1 MNRKKRLLPLL
12 MALLLIV
19 SYLPVMRSYAAG
31 TYTVKIDESHGACE
45 ASDGTF
51 TYKDGTSVMGTMKIV
66 SSDTGKGFQQSS
78 KQIEEVQENTVFT
91 ITVTPSE
98 GYQVT
103 LRLNGNTVPLTG
115 GEGRTMTGTITATG
129 ADQNLGIEA
138 QFTRSGGQGSGGD
151 PNPGGPSPSGS
162 VTLQLE
168 GNAFSGSAS
177 DFYNELKQA
186 DPRFEIYADAG
197 SGYKTMSQLVTDS
210 VVTSKGNG
218 VYEFKTEITPVK
230 VYITYDVA
238 NYDLSAFGGIT
249 IGNTESTAASIT
261 AGMQHIQIDKKSET
275 LTVTW
280 AYDSDS
286 FGSDAYLEHGK
297 AQITAIEGVS
307 DFSTLFGANPGD
319 AKGGN
324 IAVPAGKKVTIKL
337 VPDYGYQ
344 VAGLQL
350 NGGVTLQPDDAQTST
365 FTFVMG
371 NSPVHMKGIFTKV
384 SDTVNSNS
392 KQIEA
397 ASITNGANAAA
408 SGNLRLTVSDAES
421 YDTTAAQALVSGA
434 QSAQAVDLKL
444 DQIVSKGNGSN
455 WENNI
460 TEFEKPV
467 TLNLALDNYDANYDY
482 TVVRNHNGKLTELST
497 TVEQGTISFETNQ
510 FSTYIIVKKSKAA
523 SVDKPSTT
531 PSTTTPSTTP
541 AAPDTDVTKPAAKDT
556 APAKTNNTASPKTGD
571 AMPVA
576 GMMLVLAG
584 SLTGYVVIRRK
595 RR

>member
-19 SYLPVMRSYAAG
+19 SYLPVMRSYAAECIVRGDNHTPWNSVQDGVFTYDGGTMTITTSNGSLAGAADNVTVPENTTVTVTLSPRDGYTVQLVVNGNQVTLNNNVYTVETSANQPELKFEACFTNPGGGNNPGNPNPPAGNQPICLILEGDAFKGADDTDYYHYMKSQDKNFEIYVDLDDTGNSRSQTMDNLMKEQKVSLAPESQSTYRFADSVSNARVTVMCSSG
-31 TYTVKIDESHGACE
+31 TYTITTPGTTSNGSSGERSFAVKKVES
-45 ASDGTF
+45 
-51 TYKDGTSVMGTMKIV
+51 
-66 SSDTGKGFQQSS
+66 
-78 KQIEEVQENTVFT
+78 
-91 ITVTPSE
+91 
-98 GYQVT
+98 
-103 LRLNGNTVPLTG
+103 
-115 GEGRTMTGTITATG
+115 
-129 ADQNLGIEA
+129 
-138 QFTRSGGQGSGGD
+138 
-151 PNPGGPSPSGS
+151 
-162 VTLQLE
+162 
-168 GNAFSGSAS
+168 
-177 DFYNELKQA
+177 
-186 DPRFEIYADAG
+186 
-197 SGYKTMSQLVTDS
+197 
-210 VVTSKGNG
+210 
-218 VYEFKTEITPVK
+218 
-230 VYITYDVA
+230 
-238 NYDLSAFGGIT
+238 
-249 IGNTESTAASIT
+249 ES
-261 AGMQHIQIDKKSET
+261 HIQIDKKSET

-286 FGSDAYLEHGK
+286 FGADAYLEHGK

-307 DFSTLFGANPGD
+307 DFSTLFGGNPGD

-324 IAVPAGKKVTIKL
+324 IAVPEGKKVTIKL

-408 SGNLRLTVSDAES
+408 SGNLRLTVSDAEG
-421 YDTTAAQALVSGA
+421 YDTTSAQALVSGA

-523 SVDKPSTT
+523 GVDKPSTT

-541 AAPDTDVTKPAAKDT
+541 AAPDTDVTKPAAKDM
-556 APAKTNNTASPKTGD
+556 APAKTNDTASPKTGD

-576 GMMLVLAG
+576 GMMLVMAG
-584 SLTGYVVIRRK
+584 SLTGYAVIRRK

>member
-19 SYLPVMRSYAAG
+19 SYLPVMRSYAANCIVG
-31 TYTVKIDESHGACE
+31 GDNHTPWISVQ
-45 ASDGTF
+45 DGVF
-51 TYKDGTSVMGTMKIV
+51 KYDGGTMTITT
-66 SSDTGKGFQQSS
+66 SNGALQGQSS
-78 KQIEEVQENTVFT
+78 EISVPENTTVT
-91 ITVTPSE
+91 ITVVPVS
-98 GYQVT
+98 GYTVRLRVNGQEVT
-103 LRLNGNTVPLTG
+103 LNNGVYTTTTTSQQTSLKFEANFENT
-115 GEGRTMTGTITATG
+115 
-129 ADQNLGIEA
+129 
-138 QFTRSGGQGSGGD
+138 
-151 PNPGGPSPSGS
+151 NPGGGNTPNPPGGNSPIS
-162 VTLQLE
+162 LILE
-168 GNAFSGSAS
+168 GNAFDGA
-177 DFYNELKQA
+177 DTDYYHYMKKQNTS
-186 DPRFEIYADAG
+186 FEIYVRLDPNGTFQTMKSLIDDNKVILASG
-197 SGYKTMSQLVTDS
+197 SQTTYRFDTSISYVGVRVMCASDLYMVSAPGSDVT
-210 VVTSKGNG
+210 N
-218 VYEFKTEITPVK
+218 
-230 VYITYDVA
+230 
-238 NYDLSAFGGIT
+238 
-249 IGNTESTAASIT
+249 ASGEAVFT
-261 AGMQHIQIDKKSET
+261 LNRGDEQHIQIDKNSET

-324 IAVPAGKKVTIKL
+324 IAVPEGKKVTIKL

-371 NSPVHMKGIFTKV
+371 NSPVHMKGLFTKV

-455 WENNI
+455 WEKNI

-497 TVEQGTISFETNQ
+497 MVEQGTISFETNQ

-523 SVDKPSTT
+523 GVDKPSTT

-556 APAKTNNTASPKTGD
+556 KPAKTNDTASPKTGD

-576 GMMLVLAG
+576 GMMLVMAG
-584 SLTGYVVIRRK
+584 SLTGYAVIRRK

>member
-19 SYLPVMRSYAAG
+19 SYLPVMRSYAANCIVG
-31 TYTVKIDESHGACE
+31 GDNHTPWISVQ
-45 ASDGTF
+45 DGVF
-51 TYKDGTSVMGTMKIV
+51 KYDGGTMKIETLNG
-66 SSDTGKGFQQSS
+66 SLTGLTGTADN
-78 KQIEEVQENTVFT
+78 VMVPENT
-91 ITVTPSE
+91 TVT
-98 GYQVT
+98 VT
-103 LRLNGNTVPLTG
+103 LSPKDGYTVQLMVNGTPVTLNNNVYTVVTSTSSNQPDLKF
-115 GEGRTMTGTITATG
+115 
-129 ADQNLGIEA
+129 EA
-138 QFTRSGGQGSGGD
+138 CFT
-151 PNPGGPSPSGS
+151 NPGGGNNPGNPNPPAGNQPIC
-162 VTLQLE
+162 LILE
-168 GNAFSGSAS
+168 GNAFKG
-177 DFYNELKQA
+177 A
-186 DPRFEIYADAG
+186 DTDYYHYMKSQDKNFEIYVDLDDTG
-197 SGYKTMSQLVTDS
+197 NSRSQTMDNLMKEQKVSLAPESQSTYRFADS
-210 VVTSKGNG
+210 VSNARVTVMCSSGTYTITTPGTTSNGSSGERSFDVKKG
-218 VYEFKTEITPVK
+218 
-230 VYITYDVA
+230 
-238 NYDLSAFGGIT
+238 
-249 IGNTESTAASIT
+249 ESGS
-261 AGMQHIQIDKKSET
+261 HIQIDKKA

-286 FGSDAYLEHGK
+286 FGADAYLEHGK
-297 AQITAIEGVS
+297 AQVTAIEGVS
-307 DFSTLFGANPGD
+307 DLSAQFGGNPGD

-324 IAVPAGKKVTIKL
+324 IAVPEGKKVTIKL

-371 NSPVHMKGIFTKV
+371 NSPVHMKGLFTKV

-408 SGNLRLTVSDAES
+408 SGNLRLTVSDAEG
-421 YDTTAAQALVSGA
+421 YDTTSAQALVSGA

-556 APAKTNNTASPKTGD
+556 KPAKTNDTASPKTGD
-571 AMPVA
+571 SMPVA
-576 GMMLVLAG
+576 GMMLVMAG
-584 SLTGYVVIRRK
+584 SLTGYALIRRK

>member
-19 SYLPVMRSYAAG
+19 SYLPVMRSYAAECIVRGDNHTPWNSVQDGVFTYDGGTMTITTSNGSLTGAADNVTVPENTTVTVTLFPRDGYTVQLVVNGNQVTLNNNVYTVETSANQPELKFEACFTNPGGGNNPGNPNPPAGNQPICLILEGDAFKGADDTDYYHYMKSQDKNFEIYVDLDDTGNSRSQTMDNLMKEQKVSLAPESQSTYRFADSVSNARVTVMCSSG
-31 TYTVKIDESHGACE
+31 TYTITTPGTTSNGSSGERSFAVKKGES
-45 ASDGTF
+45 
-51 TYKDGTSVMGTMKIV
+51 
-66 SSDTGKGFQQSS
+66 
-78 KQIEEVQENTVFT
+78 
-91 ITVTPSE
+91 
-98 GYQVT
+98 
-103 LRLNGNTVPLTG
+103 
-115 GEGRTMTGTITATG
+115 
-129 ADQNLGIEA
+129 
-138 QFTRSGGQGSGGD
+138 
-151 PNPGGPSPSGS
+151 
-162 VTLQLE
+162 
-168 GNAFSGSAS
+168 
-177 DFYNELKQA
+177 
-186 DPRFEIYADAG
+186 
-197 SGYKTMSQLVTDS
+197 
-210 VVTSKGNG
+210 
-218 VYEFKTEITPVK
+218 
-230 VYITYDVA
+230 
-238 NYDLSAFGGIT
+238 
-249 IGNTESTAASIT
+249 ES
-261 AGMQHIQIDKKSET
+261 HIQIDKNSET

-286 FGSDAYLEHGK
+286 FGADAYLEHGK

-307 DFSTLFGANPGD
+307 DFSTLFGGNPGD

-371 NSPVHMKGIFTKV
+371 NSPVHMKGLFTKV

-397 ASITNGANAAA
+397 ASIINGANAAA

-523 SVDKPSTT
+523 GEDKPSTT

-556 APAKTNNTASPKTGD
+556 APAKTNDTASPKTGD

-576 GMMLVLAG
+576 GMMLVMAG

>member
-19 SYLPVMRSYAAG
+19 SYLPVMRSYAAECIVRGDNHTPWNSVQDGVFTYDGGTMTITTSNGSLAGAADNVTVPENTTVTVTLSPRDGYTVQLVVNGNQVTLNNNVYTVETSANQPELKFEACFTNPGGGNNPGNPNPPAGNQPICLILEGDAFKGADDTDYYHYMKSQDKNFEIYVNLDDTGNSRSQTMDNLMKEQKVSLAPESQSTYRFADSVSNARVTVMCSSG
-31 TYTVKIDESHGACE
+31 TYTITTPGTTSNGSSGERSFAVKKGES
-45 ASDGTF
+45 
-51 TYKDGTSVMGTMKIV
+51 
-66 SSDTGKGFQQSS
+66 
-78 KQIEEVQENTVFT
+78 
-91 ITVTPSE
+91 
-98 GYQVT
+98 
-103 LRLNGNTVPLTG
+103 
-115 GEGRTMTGTITATG
+115 
-129 ADQNLGIEA
+129 
-138 QFTRSGGQGSGGD
+138 
-151 PNPGGPSPSGS
+151 
-162 VTLQLE
+162 
-168 GNAFSGSAS
+168 
-177 DFYNELKQA
+177 
-186 DPRFEIYADAG
+186 
-197 SGYKTMSQLVTDS
+197 
-210 VVTSKGNG
+210 
-218 VYEFKTEITPVK
+218 
-230 VYITYDVA
+230 
-238 NYDLSAFGGIT
+238 
-249 IGNTESTAASIT
+249 ES
-261 AGMQHIQIDKKSET
+261 HIQIDKKSET

-286 FGSDAYLEHGK
+286 FGADAYLEHGK

-467 TLNLALDNYDANYDY
+467 TLNLALDDYDANYDY

-523 SVDKPSTT
+523 GVDKPSTT
-531 PSTTTPSTTP
+531 PSTTTPSTAP
-541 AAPDTDVTKPAAKDT
+541 AAPDTDVTKPAAKDM
-556 APAKTNNTASPKTGD
+556 APAKTNDTASPKTGD

-576 GMMLVLAG
+576 GMMLVMAG
-584 SLTGYVVIRRK
+584 SLTGYAVIRRK

>member
-19 SYLPVMRSYAAG
+19 SYLPVMRSYAAECIVRG
-31 TYTVKIDESHGACE
+31 DKSTPWNSVQ
-45 ASDGTF
+45 DGVF
-51 TYKDGTSVMGTMKIV
+51 AYDGGTMKIEILNG
-66 SSDTGKGFQQSS
+66 SLTGLTGTADN
-78 KQIEEVQENTVFT
+78 VTVPENT
-91 ITVTPSE
+91 TVTVTLSPKE
-98 GYQVT
+98 GYNVQLRVNGTQVT
-103 LRLNGNTVPLTG
+103 LNNNVYTVVTSANQQELKF
-115 GEGRTMTGTITATG
+115 
-129 ADQNLGIEA
+129 EA
-138 QFTRSGGQGSGGD
+138 CFI
-151 PNPGGPSPSGS
+151 NPGGGNNPGNPNPPAGNQPIC
-162 VTLQLE
+162 LILE
-168 GNAFSGSAS
+168 GDAFKG
-177 DFYNELKQA
+177 A
-186 DPRFEIYADAG
+186 DTDYYHYMKSQDKNFEIYVDLDDTG
-197 SGYKTMSQLVTDS
+197 NSRSQTMDNLMKEQKVSLAPESQSTYRFADS
-210 VVTSKGNG
+210 VSNAQVTVMCSSGTYTITTPGTTSNGSSAERSFAVKKG
-218 VYEFKTEITPVK
+218 
-230 VYITYDVA
+230 
-238 NYDLSAFGGIT
+238 
-249 IGNTESTAASIT
+249 ESES
-261 AGMQHIQIDKKSET
+261 HIQIDKKA

-286 FGSDAYLEHGK
+286 FGADAYLEHGK
-297 AQITAIEGVS
+297 AQVTAIEGVS
-307 DFSTLFGANPGD
+307 DLSAQFGNNPGD
-319 AKGGN
+319 EKGGN
-324 IAVPAGKKVTIKL
+324 IAVPEGKKVTIKL

-371 NSPVHMKGIFTKV
+371 NSPVHMKGLFTKV

-408 SGNLRLTVSDAES
+408 SGNLRLTVSDAEG
-421 YDTTAAQALVSGA
+421 YDTTSAQAMVSGA

-531 PSTTTPSTTP
+531 PSATTPSTTP
-541 AAPDTDVTKPAAKDT
+541 VAPDTDVTKPAAKDT
-556 APAKTNNTASPKTGD
+556 TPAKTNNTASPKTGD

-576 GMMLVLAG
+576 GMMLVMAG
-584 SLTGYVVIRRK
+584 SLTGYAVIRRK

>member
-31 TYTVKIDESHGACE
+31 CIVGGDNHTPWKSVQDGVFTYDGGTMAITTSNGSLTGAADNVTVPENTTVTVTLFPRDGYTVQLMVNG
-45 ASDGTF
+45 
-51 TYKDGTSVMGTMKIV
+51 V
-66 SSDTGKGFQQSS
+66 
-78 KQIEEVQENTVFT
+78 
-91 ITVTPSE
+91 
-98 GYQVT
+98 QVT
-103 LRLNGNTVPLTG
+103 LHNNVYTVVTSASSNQPDLKF
-115 GEGRTMTGTITATG
+115 
-129 ADQNLGIEA
+129 EA
-138 QFTRSGGQGSGGD
+138 CFT
-151 PNPGGPSPSGS
+151 NPGGGNNPGNPNPPAGNQPIC
-162 VTLQLE
+162 LILE
-168 GNAFSGSAS
+168 GDAFKG
-177 DFYNELKQA
+177 A
-186 DPRFEIYADAG
+186 DTDYYHYMKSQDKNFEIYVNLDDTG
-197 SGYKTMSQLVTDS
+197 NSRSQTMDNLMEGQKVSLAPESQSTYRFADS
-210 VVTSKGNG
+210 VSNARVTVMCSSGTYTITTPGTTSNGSSGERSFAVKKG
-218 VYEFKTEITPVK
+218 
-230 VYITYDVA
+230 
-238 NYDLSAFGGIT
+238 
-249 IGNTESTAASIT
+249 ESES
-261 AGMQHIQIDKKSET
+261 HIQIDKNSET

-286 FGSDAYLEHGK
+286 FGADAYLEHGK

-324 IAVPAGKKVTIKL
+324 IAVPEGKKVTIKL

-523 SVDKPSTT
+523 GVDKPSTT

-556 APAKTNNTASPKTGD
+556 APAKTNDTASPKTGD

>member
-19 SYLPVMRSYAAG
+19 SYLPVMRSYAAECIVRGDNHTPWNSVQDGVFTYDGGTMTITTSYGSLTGAADNVTVPENTTVTVTLFPRDGYTVQLVVNGNQVTLNNNVYTVETSANQPELKFEACFTNPGGGNNPGNPNPPAGNQPICLILEGDAFKGADDTDYYHYMKSQDKNFEIYVDLDDTGNSRSQTMDNLMKEQKVSLAPESQSTYRFADSVSNARVTVMCSSG
-31 TYTVKIDESHGACE
+31 TYTITTPGTTSNGSSGERSFAVKKGES
-45 ASDGTF
+45 
-51 TYKDGTSVMGTMKIV
+51 
-66 SSDTGKGFQQSS
+66 
-78 KQIEEVQENTVFT
+78 
-91 ITVTPSE
+91 
-98 GYQVT
+98 
-103 LRLNGNTVPLTG
+103 
-115 GEGRTMTGTITATG
+115 
-129 ADQNLGIEA
+129 
-138 QFTRSGGQGSGGD
+138 
-151 PNPGGPSPSGS
+151 
-162 VTLQLE
+162 
-168 GNAFSGSAS
+168 
-177 DFYNELKQA
+177 
-186 DPRFEIYADAG
+186 
-197 SGYKTMSQLVTDS
+197 
-210 VVTSKGNG
+210 
-218 VYEFKTEITPVK
+218 
-230 VYITYDVA
+230 
-238 NYDLSAFGGIT
+238 
-249 IGNTESTAASIT
+249 ES
-261 AGMQHIQIDKKSET
+261 HIQIDKNSET

-286 FGSDAYLEHGK
+286 FGADAYLEHGK

-307 DFSTLFGANPGD
+307 DFSTLFGGNPGD

-371 NSPVHMKGIFTKV
+371 NSPVHMKGLFTKV

-397 ASITNGANAAA
+397 ASIINGANAAA

-523 SVDKPSTT
+523 GEDKPSTT

-556 APAKTNNTASPKTGD
+556 APAKTNDTASPKTGD

-576 GMMLVLAG
+576 GMMLVMAG

>member
-19 SYLPVMRSYAAG
+19 SYLPVMRSYAAECIVRGDNHTPWNSVQDGVFTYDGGTMTITTSNGSLTGAADNVTVPENTTVTVTLFPRDGYTVQLVVNGNQVTLNNNVYTVETSANQPELKFEACFTNPGGGNNPGNPNPPAGNQPICLILEGDAFKGADDTDYYHYMKSQDKNFEIYVDLDDTGNSRSQTMDNLMKEQKVSLAPESQSTYRFADSVSNARVTVMCSSG
-31 TYTVKIDESHGACE
+31 TYTITTPGTTSNGSSGERSFAVKKGES
-45 ASDGTF
+45 
-51 TYKDGTSVMGTMKIV
+51 
-66 SSDTGKGFQQSS
+66 
-78 KQIEEVQENTVFT
+78 
-91 ITVTPSE
+91 
-98 GYQVT
+98 
-103 LRLNGNTVPLTG
+103 
-115 GEGRTMTGTITATG
+115 
-129 ADQNLGIEA
+129 
-138 QFTRSGGQGSGGD
+138 
-151 PNPGGPSPSGS
+151 
-162 VTLQLE
+162 
-168 GNAFSGSAS
+168 
-177 DFYNELKQA
+177 
-186 DPRFEIYADAG
+186 
-197 SGYKTMSQLVTDS
+197 
-210 VVTSKGNG
+210 
-218 VYEFKTEITPVK
+218 
-230 VYITYDVA
+230 
-238 NYDLSAFGGIT
+238 
-249 IGNTESTAASIT
+249 ES
-261 AGMQHIQIDKKSET
+261 HIQIDKNSKS

-286 FGSDAYLEHGK
+286 FGADAYLEHGK

-307 DFSTLFGANPGD
+307 DFSTLFGGNPGD

-371 NSPVHMKGIFTKV
+371 NSPVHMKGLFTKV

-397 ASITNGANAAA
+397 ASIINGANAAA

-523 SVDKPSTT
+523 GEDKPSTT

-556 APAKTNNTASPKTGD
+556 APAKTNDTASPKTGD

-576 GMMLVLAG
+576 GMMLVMAG

>member
-19 SYLPVMRSYAAG
+19 SYLPVMRSYAAECIVRGDNHTPWNSVQDGVFTYDGGTMTITTSNGSFTGAADNVTVPENTTVTVTLSPKDGYTVQLMENGKQVTLHNNVYTVETSANQPELKFEACFTNPGGGNNPGNPNPPAGNQPICLILEGDAFKGADTDYYHYMKSQDKSFEIYVDLDDTGSSRSQTMDNLMKEQKVSLAPESQSTYRFADSVSNARVTVMCSSG
-31 TYTVKIDESHGACE
+31 TYTITTPGTTSNGSSGERSFAVKKGES
-45 ASDGTF
+45 
-51 TYKDGTSVMGTMKIV
+51 
-66 SSDTGKGFQQSS
+66 
-78 KQIEEVQENTVFT
+78 
-91 ITVTPSE
+91 
-98 GYQVT
+98 
-103 LRLNGNTVPLTG
+103 
-115 GEGRTMTGTITATG
+115 
-129 ADQNLGIEA
+129 
-138 QFTRSGGQGSGGD
+138 
-151 PNPGGPSPSGS
+151 
-162 VTLQLE
+162 
-168 GNAFSGSAS
+168 
-177 DFYNELKQA
+177 
-186 DPRFEIYADAG
+186 
-197 SGYKTMSQLVTDS
+197 
-210 VVTSKGNG
+210 
-218 VYEFKTEITPVK
+218 
-230 VYITYDVA
+230 
-238 NYDLSAFGGIT
+238 
-249 IGNTESTAASIT
+249 ES
-261 AGMQHIQIDKKSET
+261 HIQIDKNSET

-286 FGSDAYLEHGK
+286 FGADAYLEHGK

-324 IAVPAGKKVTIKL
+324 IAVPEGKKVTIKL

-531 PSTTTPSTTP
+531 PSATTPSTTP
-541 AAPDTDVTKPAAKDT
+541 AAKDTDVTKPAAKDT
-556 APAKTNNTASPKTGD
+556 KPAKTNDTASPKTGD

-576 GMMLVLAG
+576 GMMLVMAG
-584 SLTGYVVIRRK
+584 SLTGYAVIRRK

>member
-1 MNRKKRLLPLL
+1 MNKKKRLLPLL

-51 TYKDGTSVMGTMKIV
+51 TYKDKDGTSVMGTMKI
-66 SSDTGKGFQQSS
+66 KGFQQSS
-78 KQIEEVQENTVFT
+78 KQIEEVQENTTFT

-103 LRLNGNTVPLTG
+103 LRLNGHDVPLTG
-115 GEGRTMTGTITATG
+115 GEGRAMTGNITATG
-129 ADQNLGIEA
+129 TEPNLGIEA

-162 VTLQLE
+162 VTLQLD
-168 GNAFSGSAS
+168 GNAFSGNAN

-197 SGYKTMSQLVTDS
+197 SGYKTMSQLVADS
-210 VVTSKGNG
+210 VVTSKGKG

-230 VYITYDVA
+230 VYITYDAA
-238 NYDLSAFGGIT
+238 NYDLAAFGGIT

-261 AGMQHIQIDKKSET
+261 AGLQHIQIDKKA

-280 AYDSDS
+280 AYDSDT
-286 FGSDAYLEHGK
+286 FGADAYLEHGK

-371 NSPVHMKGIFTKV
+371 NSPVHMKGLFTKV

-421 YDTTAAQALVSGA
+421 YDTTSAQALVSGA

-556 APAKTNNTASPKTGD
+556 TPAKTNNTASPKTGD

-584 SLTGYVVIRRK
+584 SLTGYAVIRRK

>member
-19 SYLPVMRSYAAG
+19 SYLPVMRSYAAECIVRG
-31 TYTVKIDESHGACE
+31 DKSTPWNSVQ
-45 ASDGTF
+45 DGVF
-51 TYKDGTSVMGTMKIV
+51 TYDGGTMKIETLNG
-66 SSDTGKGFQQSS
+66 SLTGLTGTADN
-78 KQIEEVQENTVFT
+78 VTVPENT
-91 ITVTPSE
+91 TVTVTLSPKE
-98 GYQVT
+98 GYNVQLRVNGTQVT
-103 LRLNGNTVPLTG
+103 LNNNVYTVVTSANQQELKF
-115 GEGRTMTGTITATG
+115 
-129 ADQNLGIEA
+129 EA
-138 QFTRSGGQGSGGD
+138 CFI
-151 PNPGGPSPSGS
+151 NPGGGNNPGNPNPPAGNQPIC
-162 VTLQLE
+162 LILE
-168 GNAFSGSAS
+168 GDAFKG
-177 DFYNELKQA
+177 A
-186 DPRFEIYADAG
+186 DTDYYHYMKSQDKNFEIYVDLDDTG
-197 SGYKTMSQLVTDS
+197 NSRSQTMDNLMKEQKVSLAPESQSTYRFADS
-210 VVTSKGNG
+210 VSNAQVTVMCSSGTYTITTPGTTSNGSSAERSFAVKKG
-218 VYEFKTEITPVK
+218 
-230 VYITYDVA
+230 
-238 NYDLSAFGGIT
+238 
-249 IGNTESTAASIT
+249 ESES
-261 AGMQHIQIDKKSET
+261 HIQIDKKA

-280 AYDSDS
+280 AYDSNT
-286 FGSDAYLEHGK
+286 FGADAYLEHGK
-297 AQITAIEGVS
+297 AQVTAIEGVS
-307 DFSTLFGANPGD
+307 DLSAQFGGNPGD

-371 NSPVHMKGIFTKV
+371 NSPVHMKGLFTKV

-408 SGNLRLTVSDAES
+408 SGNLRLTVSDAEG
-421 YDTTAAQALVSGA
+421 YDTTSAQALVSGA

-460 TEFEKPV
+460 TEFEKPI

-531 PSTTTPSTTP
+531 PSATTPSTTP

-556 APAKTNNTASPKTGD
+556 TPAKTNNTASPKTGD

-576 GMMLVLAG
+576 GMMLVMAG
-584 SLTGYVVIRRK
+584 SLTGYAVIRRK

>member
-31 TYTVKIDESHGACE
+31 CIVGGDNHTPWNSVQDGVFTYDGGTMTITTSNGSLTGTADNVTVPENTTVTVTLSPKDGYTVQLMEK
-45 ASDGTF
+45 
-51 TYKDGTSVMGTMKIV
+51 
-66 SSDTGKGFQQSS
+66 GKS
-78 KQIEEVQENTVFT
+78 
-91 ITVTPSE
+91 
-98 GYQVT
+98 VT
-103 LRLNGNTVPLTG
+103 LNNNVYTVVTSASSNQPDLKF
-115 GEGRTMTGTITATG
+115 
-129 ADQNLGIEA
+129 EA
-138 QFTRSGGQGSGGD
+138 CFT
-151 PNPGGPSPSGS
+151 NPGGGNNPGNPNPPAGNQPIC
-162 VTLQLE
+162 LILE
-168 GNAFSGSAS
+168 GNAFKG
-177 DFYNELKQA
+177 A
-186 DPRFEIYADAG
+186 DTDYYHYMKSQDKNFEIYVDLDDTG
-197 SGYKTMSQLVTDS
+197 NSRSQTMDNLMKEQKVSLAPESQSTYRFADS
-210 VVTSKGNG
+210 VSNARVTVMCSSGTYTITTPGTTSNGSSEERSFDVKKG
-218 VYEFKTEITPVK
+218 
-230 VYITYDVA
+230 
-238 NYDLSAFGGIT
+238 
-249 IGNTESTAASIT
+249 ESGS
-261 AGMQHIQIDKKSET
+261 HIQIDKKA

-280 AYDSDS
+280 AYDSNT
-286 FGSDAYLEHGK
+286 FGADAYLEHGK
-297 AQITAIEGVS
+297 AQITEIEGVS

-319 AKGGN
+319 EKGGN
-324 IAVPAGKKVTIKL
+324 IEVPAGKKVTIKL

-371 NSPVHMKGIFTKV
+371 NSPVHMKGLFTKV

-408 SGNLRLTVSDAES
+408 SGNLRLTVSDAEG
-421 YDTTAAQALVSGA
+421 YDTTSAQALVSGA

-460 TEFEKPV
+460 TEFEKPI

-556 APAKTNNTASPKTGD
+556 TPAKTNNTASPKTGD

-576 GMMLVLAG
+576 GMMLVMAG
-584 SLTGYVVIRRK
+584 SLTGYAVIRRK

>member
-19 SYLPVMRSYAAG
+19 SYLPVMRSYAANCIVG
-31 TYTVKIDESHGACE
+31 GDNHTPWISVQ
-45 ASDGTF
+45 DGVF
-51 TYKDGTSVMGTMKIV
+51 KYDGGTMTITT
-66 SSDTGKGFQQSS
+66 SNGALQGQSS
-78 KQIEEVQENTVFT
+78 EISVPENTTVT
-91 ITVTPSE
+91 ITVVPVS
-98 GYQVT
+98 GYTVRLCVNGQEVT
-103 LRLNGNTVPLTG
+103 LNNGVYTTTTTSQQTSLKFEANFENT
-115 GEGRTMTGTITATG
+115 
-129 ADQNLGIEA
+129 
-138 QFTRSGGQGSGGD
+138 
-151 PNPGGPSPSGS
+151 NPGGGNTPNPPAGNQPIC
-162 VTLQLE
+162 LILE
-168 GNAFSGSAS
+168 GNAFDG
-177 DFYNELKQA
+177 A
-186 DPRFEIYADAG
+186 DTDYYHYMKSQDKSFEIYVDLDDTG
-197 SGYKTMSQLVTDS
+197 NSRSQTMDNLMKEQKVSLAPESRSTYRFADS
-210 VVTSKGNG
+210 VSNARVTVMCSPGTYTITTPGTTSNGSSGERSFAVKKG
-218 VYEFKTEITPVK
+218 
-230 VYITYDVA
+230 
-238 NYDLSAFGGIT
+238 
-249 IGNTESTAASIT
+249 ESES
-261 AGMQHIQIDKKSET
+261 HIQIDKKSET

-286 FGSDAYLEHGK
+286 FGADAYLEHGK

-371 NSPVHMKGIFTKV
+371 NSPVHMKGLFTKV

-421 YDTTAAQALVSGA
+421 YDTTSAQALVSGA

-523 SVDKPSTT
+523 GVDKPSTT
-531 PSTTTPSTTP
+531 PSTTTLSTTP

-556 APAKTNNTASPKTGD
+556 KPAKTNDAASPKTGD
-571 AMPVA
+571 VMPVA

>member
-31 TYTVKIDESHGACE
+31 CIVRGDNHTPWKSVQDGVFTYDGGTMTITTSNGSLTGAADNVTVPENTTVTVTLSPKDGYTVQLMEN
-45 ASDGTF
+45 
-51 TYKDGTSVMGTMKIV
+51 
-66 SSDTGKGFQQSS
+66 GK
-78 KQIEEVQENTVFT
+78 
-91 ITVTPSE
+91 
-98 GYQVT
+98 QVT
-103 LRLNGNTVPLTG
+103 LNNNVYKVVTSANQPDLKF
-115 GEGRTMTGTITATG
+115 
-129 ADQNLGIEA
+129 EA
-138 QFTRSGGQGSGGD
+138 CFI
-151 PNPGGPSPSGS
+151 NPGGGNNPGNPNPPAGNQPIC
-162 VTLQLE
+162 LILE
-168 GNAFSGSAS
+168 GDAFKG
-177 DFYNELKQA
+177 A
-186 DPRFEIYADAG
+186 DTDYYHYMKSQDKNFEIYVDLDDTG
-197 SGYKTMSQLVTDS
+197 NSRSQTMDNLMKEQKVSLAPESQSTYRFADS
-210 VVTSKGNG
+210 VSNAQVTVMCSSGTYTITTPGTTSNGSSGERSFAVKKG
-218 VYEFKTEITPVK
+218 
-230 VYITYDVA
+230 
-238 NYDLSAFGGIT
+238 
-249 IGNTESTAASIT
+249 ESES
-261 AGMQHIQIDKKSET
+261 HIQIDKKSET

-286 FGSDAYLEHGK
+286 FGADAYLEHGK

-324 IAVPAGKKVTIKL
+324 IAVPEGKKVTIKL

-371 NSPVHMKGIFTKV
+371 NSPVHMKGLFTKV

-408 SGNLRLTVSDAES
+408 SGNLRLTVSDAEN
-421 YDTTAAQALVSGA
+421 YDTTSAQALVSGA

-531 PSTTTPSTTP
+531 PAATTPSTTP

-556 APAKTNNTASPKTGD
+556 KPAKTNDTASPKTGD

-576 GMMLVLAG
+576 GMMLVMAG
-584 SLTGYVVIRRK
+584 SLTGYAVIRRK

>member
-51 TYKDGTSVMGTMKIV
+51 TYKDKDGTSVMGTMKI
-66 SSDTGKGFQQSS
+66 KGFQQSS
-78 KQIEEVQENTVFT
+78 KQIEEVQENTTFT

-103 LRLNGNTVPLTG
+103 LRLNGHDVPLTG
-115 GEGRTMTGTITATG
+115 GEGRAMTGTITATG
-129 ADQNLGIEA
+129 TEPNLGIEA
-138 QFTRSGGQGSGGD
+138 QFTRSGGQGSGVD

-162 VTLQLE
+162 VTLQLD
-168 GNAFSGSAS
+168 GNAFSGNAN

-197 SGYKTMSQLVTDS
+197 SGYKTMSQLVADS

-218 VYEFKTEITPVK
+218 VYEFETEITSVK
-230 VYITYDVA
+230 VYITYDAA
-238 NYDLSAFGGIT
+238 NYDLAAFGGIT
-249 IGNTESTAASIT
+249 IGNTESTAALIT
-261 AGMQHIQIDKKSET
+261 AGLQHIQIDKKA

-280 AYDSDS
+280 AYDSNT
-286 FGSDAYLEHGK
+286 FGADAYLEHGK
-297 AQITAIEGVS
+297 AQVTAIEGVS
-307 DFSTLFGANPGD
+307 DLSAQFGNNPGD

-324 IAVPAGKKVTIKL
+324 IAVPEGKKVTIKL

-371 NSPVHMKGIFTKV
+371 NSPVHMKGLFTKV

-408 SGNLRLTVSDAES
+408 SGNLRLTVSDAEG
-421 YDTTAAQALVSGA
+421 YDTTSAQALVSGA

-460 TEFEKPV
+460 TEFEKPI

-531 PSTTTPSTTP
+531 PSATTPSTTP

-556 APAKTNNTASPKTGD
+556 TPAKTNNTASPKTGD

-576 GMMLVLAG
+576 GMMLVMAG
-584 SLTGYVVIRRK
+584 SLTGYAVIRRK

>member
-19 SYLPVMRSYAAG
+19 SYLPVMRSYAAECIVRGDNHTPWNSVQDGVFTYDGGTMTITTSNGSLTGAADNVTVPENTTVTVTLFPRDGYTVQLVVNGNQVTLNNNVYTVETSANQPELKFEACFTNPGGGNNPGNPNPPAGNQPICLILEGDAFKGADDTDYYHYMKSQDKNFEIYVDLDDTGNSRSQTMDNLMKEQKVSLAPESQSTYRFADSVSNARVTVMCSSG
-31 TYTVKIDESHGACE
+31 TYTITTPGTTSNGSSGERSFAVKKGES
-45 ASDGTF
+45 
-51 TYKDGTSVMGTMKIV
+51 
-66 SSDTGKGFQQSS
+66 
-78 KQIEEVQENTVFT
+78 
-91 ITVTPSE
+91 
-98 GYQVT
+98 
-103 LRLNGNTVPLTG
+103 
-115 GEGRTMTGTITATG
+115 
-129 ADQNLGIEA
+129 
-138 QFTRSGGQGSGGD
+138 
-151 PNPGGPSPSGS
+151 
-162 VTLQLE
+162 
-168 GNAFSGSAS
+168 
-177 DFYNELKQA
+177 
-186 DPRFEIYADAG
+186 
-197 SGYKTMSQLVTDS
+197 
-210 VVTSKGNG
+210 
-218 VYEFKTEITPVK
+218 
-230 VYITYDVA
+230 
-238 NYDLSAFGGIT
+238 
-249 IGNTESTAASIT
+249 ES
-261 AGMQHIQIDKKSET
+261 HIQIDKKSKT

-324 IAVPAGKKVTIKL
+324 IAVPEGKKVTIKL

-371 NSPVHMKGIFTKV
+371 NSPVHMKGLFTKV

-455 WENNI
+455 WEKNI

-523 SVDKPSTT
+523 GVDKPSTT

-556 APAKTNNTASPKTGD
+556 KPAKTNDTASPKTGD

-576 GMMLVLAG
+576 EMMLVLAG

>member
-19 SYLPVMRSYAAG
+19 SYLPVMRSYAANCIVGGDNHTPWISVQDGVFKYDGGTMTITTSNGALQGQSSEISVPENTTVTITVVPVSGYTVRLRVNGQEVTLNNGVYTTTTTSQQTSLKFEANFENTNPGGGNTPNPPAGNQPICLILEGDAFKGADTDYYHYMKSQDKNFEIYVDLDDTGNSRSQTMDNLMKEQKVSLAPESQSTYRFADSVSNARVTVMCSSG
-31 TYTVKIDESHGACE
+31 TYTITTPGTTSNGSSGERSFAVKKGES
-45 ASDGTF
+45 
-51 TYKDGTSVMGTMKIV
+51 
-66 SSDTGKGFQQSS
+66 
-78 KQIEEVQENTVFT
+78 
-91 ITVTPSE
+91 
-98 GYQVT
+98 
-103 LRLNGNTVPLTG
+103 
-115 GEGRTMTGTITATG
+115 
-129 ADQNLGIEA
+129 
-138 QFTRSGGQGSGGD
+138 
-151 PNPGGPSPSGS
+151 
-162 VTLQLE
+162 
-168 GNAFSGSAS
+168 
-177 DFYNELKQA
+177 
-186 DPRFEIYADAG
+186 
-197 SGYKTMSQLVTDS
+197 
-210 VVTSKGNG
+210 
-218 VYEFKTEITPVK
+218 
-230 VYITYDVA
+230 
-238 NYDLSAFGGIT
+238 
-249 IGNTESTAASIT
+249 ES
-261 AGMQHIQIDKKSET
+261 HIQIDKNSET

-286 FGSDAYLEHGK
+286 FGTDAYLEHGK

-307 DFSTLFGANPGD
+307 DFSTLFGGNPGD
-319 AKGGN
+319 ATGGN

-421 YDTTAAQALVSGA
+421 YDTTSAQALVSGA

-523 SVDKPSTT
+523 GVDKPSTT

-556 APAKTNNTASPKTGD
+556 KPAKTNDTASPKTGD
-571 AMPVA
+571 VMLVA
-576 GMMLVLAG
+576 GMMLVMAG

>member
-51 TYKDGTSVMGTMKIV
+51 TYKDKDGTSVMGTMKI
-66 SSDTGKGFQQSS
+66 KGFQQSS
-78 KQIEEVQENTVFT
+78 KQIEEVQENTTFT

-98 GYQVT
+98 GYEVA
-103 LRLNGNTVPLTG
+103 LRLNGQDVTLTS
-115 GEGRTMTGTITATG
+115 GEGRAMTGTVTATG
-129 ADQNLGIEA
+129 TEPNLSIEA
-138 QFTRSGGQGSGGD
+138 QFTRSGGQGSGGA

-168 GNAFSGSAS
+168 GNAFSGNAN

-197 SGYKTMSQLVTDS
+197 SGYKTMSQLVADS
-210 VVTSKGNG
+210 VVTSKGKG

-230 VYITYDVA
+230 VYITYDA
-238 NYDLSAFGGIT
+238 ASYDLAAFGGIT

-261 AGMQHIQIDKKSET
+261 AGLQHIQIDKKA

-286 FGSDAYLEHGK
+286 FGADAYLEHGK
-297 AQITAIEGVS
+297 AQVTAIEGVS
-307 DFSTLFGANPGD
+307 DLSAQFGNNPGD

-324 IAVPAGKKVTIKL
+324 IAVPEGKKVTIKL

-371 NSPVHMKGIFTKV
+371 NSPVHMKGLFTKV

-408 SGNLRLTVSDAES
+408 SGNLRLTVSDAEG
-421 YDTTAAQALVSGA
+421 YDTTSAQAMVSGA

-531 PSTTTPSTTP
+531 PSATTPSTTP

-556 APAKTNNTASPKTGD
+556 TPAKTNNTASPKTGD

-576 GMMLVLAG
+576 GMMLVMAG
-584 SLTGYVVIRRK
+584 SLTGYAVIRRK

>member
-12 MALLLIV
+12 MAFLLIV

-31 TYTVKIDESHGACE
+31 CIVGGDNHTPWKSVQ
-45 ASDGTF
+45 DGVF
-51 TYKDGTSVMGTMKIV
+51 TYDGGMMKIETLNGSLTGLTGTADNVTVPENTTVTVTLFPKDGYNVQLRVNGT
-66 SSDTGKGFQQSS
+66 
-78 KQIEEVQENTVFT
+78 
-91 ITVTPSE
+91 
-98 GYQVT
+98 QVT
-103 LRLNGNTVPLTG
+103 LNNNVYTVVTSANQQELKF
-115 GEGRTMTGTITATG
+115 
-129 ADQNLGIEA
+129 EA
-138 QFTRSGGQGSGGD
+138 CFI
-151 PNPGGPSPSGS
+151 NPGGGNNPGNPNPPAGNQPIC
-162 VTLQLE
+162 LILE
-168 GNAFSGSAS
+168 GDAFKG
-177 DFYNELKQA
+177 A
-186 DPRFEIYADAG
+186 DTDYYHYMKSQDKNFEIYVDLDDTG
-197 SGYKTMSQLVTDS
+197 NSRSQTMDNLMKEQKVSLAPESQSTYRFADS
-210 VVTSKGNG
+210 VSNARVTVMCSSGTYTITTPGTTSNGSSAERSFAVKKG
-218 VYEFKTEITPVK
+218 
-230 VYITYDVA
+230 
-238 NYDLSAFGGIT
+238 
-249 IGNTESTAASIT
+249 ESGS
-261 AGMQHIQIDKKSET
+261 HIQIDKNSET

-286 FGSDAYLEHGK
+286 FGADAYLEHGK

-319 AKGGN
+319 ATGGN

-350 NGGVTLQPDDAQTST
+350 NGGVTLQPDDAQTSM

-371 NSPVHMKGIFTKV
+371 NSPVHMKGLFAKV

-408 SGNLRLTVSDAES
+408 SGNLRLTVSDAEG
-421 YDTTAAQALVSGA
+421 YDTTSAQALVSGA

-523 SVDKPSTT
+523 SVDKSSTT
-531 PSTTTPSTTP
+531 PAATTPSTTP

-556 APAKTNNTASPKTGD
+556 TPAKTNNTASPKTGD

-576 GMMLVLAG
+576 GMMLVMAG
-584 SLTGYVVIRRK
+584 SLTGYAVIRRK

>member
-19 SYLPVMRSYAAG
+19 SYLPVMRSYAAECIVGGDNHTPWNSVQDGVFTYDGGTMTITTSNGSLTGAADNVTVPENTTVTVTLSPKDGYTVQLVVNGTQVTLNNNVYTVVTSANQSDLKFEACFINPGGGNNPGNPNPPAGNQPICLILEGDAFKGADTDYYHYMKSQDKSFEIYVDLDDTGNSRSQTMDNLMKEQKVSLAPKSQSTYRFADSVSNARVTVMCSSG
-31 TYTVKIDESHGACE
+31 TYTITTPGTTSNGSSGERSFAVKKGES
-45 ASDGTF
+45 
-51 TYKDGTSVMGTMKIV
+51 
-66 SSDTGKGFQQSS
+66 
-78 KQIEEVQENTVFT
+78 
-91 ITVTPSE
+91 
-98 GYQVT
+98 
-103 LRLNGNTVPLTG
+103 
-115 GEGRTMTGTITATG
+115 
-129 ADQNLGIEA
+129 
-138 QFTRSGGQGSGGD
+138 
-151 PNPGGPSPSGS
+151 
-162 VTLQLE
+162 
-168 GNAFSGSAS
+168 
-177 DFYNELKQA
+177 
-186 DPRFEIYADAG
+186 
-197 SGYKTMSQLVTDS
+197 
-210 VVTSKGNG
+210 
-218 VYEFKTEITPVK
+218 
-230 VYITYDVA
+230 
-238 NYDLSAFGGIT
+238 
-249 IGNTESTAASIT
+249 ES
-261 AGMQHIQIDKKSET
+261 HIQIDKKSET

-280 AYDSDS
+280 TYDSDS

-324 IAVPAGKKVTIKL
+324 IAVPEGKKVTIKL

-371 NSPVHMKGIFTKV
+371 NSPVHMKGLFTKV

-421 YDTTAAQALVSGA
+421 YDTTSAQALVSGA

-467 TLNLALDNYDANYDY
+467 TLNLALDNYDVNYDY

-531 PSTTTPSTTP
+531 PSTTP

-556 APAKTNNTASPKTGD
+556 KPAKTNDAASPKTGD

-576 GMMLVLAG
+576 GMMLVMAG

>member
-1 MNRKKRLLPLL
+1 M
-12 MALLLIV
+12 
-19 SYLPVMRSYAAG
+19 
-31 TYTVKIDESHGACE
+31 
-45 ASDGTF
+45 
-51 TYKDGTSVMGTMKIV
+51 
-66 SSDTGKGFQQSS
+66 
-78 KQIEEVQENTVFT
+78 
-91 ITVTPSE
+91 
-98 GYQVT
+98 
-103 LRLNGNTVPLTG
+103 
-115 GEGRTMTGTITATG
+115 
-129 ADQNLGIEA
+129 
-138 QFTRSGGQGSGGD
+138 
-151 PNPGGPSPSGS
+151 
-162 VTLQLE
+162 
-168 GNAFSGSAS
+168 
-177 DFYNELKQA
+177 
-186 DPRFEIYADAG
+186 
-197 SGYKTMSQLVTDS
+197 
-210 VVTSKGNG
+210 
-218 VYEFKTEITPVK
+218 
-230 VYITYDVA
+230 
-238 NYDLSAFGGIT
+238 
-249 IGNTESTAASIT
+249 
-261 AGMQHIQIDKKSET
+261 
-275 LTVTW
+275 
-280 AYDSDS
+280 
-286 FGSDAYLEHGK
+286 
-297 AQITAIEGVS
+297 
-307 DFSTLFGANPGD
+307 
-319 AKGGN
+319 
-324 IAVPAGKKVTIKL
+324 
-337 VPDYGYQ
+337 
-344 VAGLQL
+344 

-371 NSPVHMKGIFTKV
+371 NSPVHMKGLFTKV

-421 YDTTAAQALVSGA
+421 YDTTSAQALVSGA

-467 TLNLALDNYDANYDY
+467 TLKLALDNYDANYDY

-523 SVDKPSTT
+523 SEDKPSMT

-556 APAKTNNTASPKTGD
+556 TPAKTNNTASPKTGD

-576 GMMLVLAG
+576 GMMLVMAG

>member
-1 MNRKKRLLPLL
+1 MFIRNIYDNYTGNHIKWLFRGTVICSKK
-12 MALLLIV
+12 
-19 SYLPVMRSYAAG
+19 G
-31 TYTVKIDESHGACE
+31 ES
-45 ASDGTF
+45 
-51 TYKDGTSVMGTMKIV
+51 
-66 SSDTGKGFQQSS
+66 
-78 KQIEEVQENTVFT
+78 
-91 ITVTPSE
+91 
-98 GYQVT
+98 
-103 LRLNGNTVPLTG
+103 
-115 GEGRTMTGTITATG
+115 
-129 ADQNLGIEA
+129 
-138 QFTRSGGQGSGGD
+138 
-151 PNPGGPSPSGS
+151 
-162 VTLQLE
+162 
-168 GNAFSGSAS
+168 
-177 DFYNELKQA
+177 
-186 DPRFEIYADAG
+186 
-197 SGYKTMSQLVTDS
+197 
-210 VVTSKGNG
+210 
-218 VYEFKTEITPVK
+218 
-230 VYITYDVA
+230 
-238 NYDLSAFGGIT
+238 
-249 IGNTESTAASIT
+249 ES
-261 AGMQHIQIDKKSET
+261 HIQIDKNSET

-286 FGSDAYLEHGK
+286 FGADAYLEHGK

-307 DFSTLFGANPGD
+307 DFSTLFGGNPGD

-371 NSPVHMKGIFTKV
+371 NSPVHMKGLFTKV

-392 KQIEA
+392 KQIKA

-455 WENNI
+455 WEKNI

-523 SVDKPSTT
+523 GVDKPSTT

-556 APAKTNNTASPKTGD
+556 KPAKTNDTASPKTGD

>member
-1 MNRKKRLLPLL
+1 MNRKKRLVPLL

-19 SYLPVMRSYAAG
+19 SYLPVMRSYAAECIVRGDNHTPWNSVQDGVFTYDGGTMTITTSNGSLTGAADNVTVPENTTVTVTLFPRDGYTVQLVVNGNQVTLNNNVYTVETSANQPELKFEACFTNPGGGNNPGNPNPPAGNQPICLILEGDAFKGADDTDYYHYMKSQDKNFEIYVDLDDTGNSRSQTMDNLMKEQKVSLAPESQSTYRFADSVSNARVTVMCSSG
-31 TYTVKIDESHGACE
+31 TYTITTPGTTSNGSSGERSFAVKKGES
-45 ASDGTF
+45 
-51 TYKDGTSVMGTMKIV
+51 
-66 SSDTGKGFQQSS
+66 
-78 KQIEEVQENTVFT
+78 
-91 ITVTPSE
+91 
-98 GYQVT
+98 
-103 LRLNGNTVPLTG
+103 
-115 GEGRTMTGTITATG
+115 
-129 ADQNLGIEA
+129 
-138 QFTRSGGQGSGGD
+138 
-151 PNPGGPSPSGS
+151 
-162 VTLQLE
+162 
-168 GNAFSGSAS
+168 
-177 DFYNELKQA
+177 
-186 DPRFEIYADAG
+186 
-197 SGYKTMSQLVTDS
+197 
-210 VVTSKGNG
+210 
-218 VYEFKTEITPVK
+218 
-230 VYITYDVA
+230 
-238 NYDLSAFGGIT
+238 
-249 IGNTESTAASIT
+249 ES
-261 AGMQHIQIDKKSET
+261 HIQIDKNSKS

-286 FGSDAYLEHGK
+286 FGADAYLEHGK

-307 DFSTLFGANPGD
+307 DFSTLFGGNPGD

-371 NSPVHMKGIFTKV
+371 NSPVHMKGLFTKV

-397 ASITNGANAAA
+397 ASIINGANAAA

-523 SVDKPSTT
+523 GEDKPSTT

-556 APAKTNNTASPKTGD
+556 APAKTNDTASPKTGD

-576 GMMLVLAG
+576 GMMLVMAG

>member
-19 SYLPVMRSYAAG
+19 SYLPVMRSYAAECIVRGDNHTQWNSVQDGVFTYDGG
-31 TYTVKIDESHGACE
+31 TMTITTSYGSLTGTADNVTVPENTTVTVTLSPKEGYTVQLCLNGA
-45 ASDGTF
+45 
-51 TYKDGTSVMGTMKIV
+51 
-66 SSDTGKGFQQSS
+66 
-78 KQIEEVQENTVFT
+78 
-91 ITVTPSE
+91 
-98 GYQVT
+98 QVT
-103 LRLNGNTVPLTG
+103 LNNNVYKVVTSANQPELKF
-115 GEGRTMTGTITATG
+115 
-129 ADQNLGIEA
+129 EA
-138 QFTRSGGQGSGGD
+138 CFI
-151 PNPGGPSPSGS
+151 NPGGGNNPGNPNPPAGNQPIC
-162 VTLQLE
+162 LILE
-168 GNAFSGSAS
+168 GNAFDG
-177 DFYNELKQA
+177 A
-186 DPRFEIYADAG
+186 DTDYYHYMKSQDKSFEIYVDLDDTG
-197 SGYKTMSQLVTDS
+197 NSRSQTMDNLMKEQKVSLTPESRSTYRFADS
-210 VVTSKGNG
+210 VSNARVTVMCSSGAYTITTPGTTSNGSSGERSFAVKKG
-218 VYEFKTEITPVK
+218 
-230 VYITYDVA
+230 
-238 NYDLSAFGGIT
+238 
-249 IGNTESTAASIT
+249 ESES
-261 AGMQHIQIDKKSET
+261 HIQIDKNSKT

-280 AYDSDS
+280 AYDRDS
-286 FGSDAYLEHGK
+286 FGADAYLEHGK

-371 NSPVHMKGIFTKV
+371 NSPVHMKGLFTKV
-384 SDTVNSNS
+384 SDTVNSYS

-421 YDTTAAQALVSGA
+421 YDTTSAQALVSGA

-497 TVEQGTISFETNQ
+497 TVERGTISFETNQ

-556 APAKTNNTASPKTGD
+556 TPAKTNNTASPKTGD

-576 GMMLVLAG
+576 GMMLVMAG

>member
-31 TYTVKIDESHGACE
+31 CIVGGDNHTPWNSVQ
-45 ASDGTF
+45 DGVF
-51 TYKDGTSVMGTMKIV
+51 TYDGGTMKIEILNG
-66 SSDTGKGFQQSS
+66 SLTGLTGTADN
-78 KQIEEVQENTVFT
+78 VMVPENT
-91 ITVTPSE
+91 TVTVTLSPKD
-98 GYQVT
+98 GYTVQLMVNGTQVT
-103 LRLNGNTVPLTG
+103 LNNNVYTVVTSTSSNQPDLKF
-115 GEGRTMTGTITATG
+115 
-129 ADQNLGIEA
+129 EA
-138 QFTRSGGQGSGGD
+138 CFT
-151 PNPGGPSPSGS
+151 NPGGGNNPGNPNPPAGNQPIC
-162 VTLQLE
+162 LILE
-168 GNAFSGSAS
+168 GNAFKG
-177 DFYNELKQA
+177 A
-186 DPRFEIYADAG
+186 DTDYYHYMKSQDKNFEIYVDLDDTG
-197 SGYKTMSQLVTDS
+197 NSRSQTMDNLMKEQKVSLAPESQSTYRFADS
-210 VVTSKGNG
+210 VSNARVTVMCSSGTYTITTPGTTSNGSSEERSFDVKKG
-218 VYEFKTEITPVK
+218 
-230 VYITYDVA
+230 
-238 NYDLSAFGGIT
+238 
-249 IGNTESTAASIT
+249 ESGS
-261 AGMQHIQIDKKSET
+261 HIQIDKKA

-280 AYDSDS
+280 AYDSNT
-286 FGSDAYLEHGK
+286 FGADAYLEHGK
-297 AQITAIEGVS
+297 AQITEIEGVS

-319 AKGGN
+319 EKGGN
-324 IAVPAGKKVTIKL
+324 IEVPAGKKVTIKL

-371 NSPVHMKGIFTKV
+371 NSPVHMKGLFTKV

-408 SGNLRLTVSDAES
+408 SGNLRLTVSDAEG
-421 YDTTAAQALVSGA
+421 YDTTSAQALVSGA

-531 PSTTTPSTTP
+531 PSATTPSTTP

-556 APAKTNNTASPKTGD
+556 KPAKTNNTASPKTGD

-576 GMMLVLAG
+576 GMMLVMAG
-584 SLTGYVVIRRK
+584 SLTGYAVIRRK